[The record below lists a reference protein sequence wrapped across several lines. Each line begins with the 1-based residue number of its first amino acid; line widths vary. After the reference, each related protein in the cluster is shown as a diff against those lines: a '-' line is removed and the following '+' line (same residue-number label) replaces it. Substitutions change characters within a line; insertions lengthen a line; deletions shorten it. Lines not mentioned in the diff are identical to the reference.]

1 MVTRADENPVYLD
14 TKQAVAAF
22 KKGLTQYVGALE
34 RGDEAGAARSSAAT
48 VGAYRKILGTYRS
61 LPEELRDPLKEPLLS
76 MYESLRRLELPVG
89 EPPFEAEASKV
100 SDHFRH
106 EETQG
111 ENA

>member
-1 MVTRADENPVYLD
+1 MINRADENPVYLD

-22 KKGLTQYVGALE
+22 KKGLTHYVGALE
-34 RGDEAGAARSSAAT
+34 RGDETGAARSSAAT
-48 VGAYRKILGTYRS
+48 VGAYRKILGNYRL

-89 EPPFEAEASKV
+89 DPPIEADPSDISGPFGKV
-100 SDHFRH
+100 
-106 EETQG
+106 EGQV